1 MKGLGQSLLLRH
13 LRLRNGALAR
23 RLGQYEQI
31 AMQAATFAAR
41 LLVFGMLR
49 LSKGCRPRWRELN
62 RGAGI
67 N

>member
-1 MKGLGQSLLLRH
+1 
-13 LRLRNGALAR
+13 LAR
-23 RLGQYEQI
+23 RLGQCEQI